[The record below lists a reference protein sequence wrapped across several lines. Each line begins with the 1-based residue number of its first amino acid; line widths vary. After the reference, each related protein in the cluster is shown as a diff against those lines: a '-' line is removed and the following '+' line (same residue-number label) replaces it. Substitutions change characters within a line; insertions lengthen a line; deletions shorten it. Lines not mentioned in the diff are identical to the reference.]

1 MDGYKYL
8 VAGWVG
14 NVACY
19 KVTGSDSNSIVV
31 RAKVRHSQTVTAQPA
46 QPWVAAETNGTIVA
60 AHCTCMAGLGEVC
73 SHVSALLFTVE
84 AHTKFT
90 RETSCT
96 SEPCQWLPPS
106 MKKVH
111 FAPISDVDFSAP
123 GTKRK
128 RLVNKQDQCTDTSP
142 SASSSRSFIMTTPS
156 DAELENLFDK
166 LSRTNEKPA
175 LLSILPKYNDHYVVD
190 HTVMSEPLLSM
201 FKDEYLS
208 MQYDELVHE
217 CHEVFKTMSVS
228 DDQVRNI
235 ELATREQSLSKEWFR
250 FRAGRIT
257 ASRFKAS
264 IRTNPLKPSQSL
276 IKSICYPESVR
287 FSTKATRWGCEHEKT
302 ARDAYFT
309 SIAADHSDLTVSDSG
324 LVIHPQYPHLGAS
337 PDGLV
342 NCSCCGSGVIEVKC
356 PFSCVDRSFLES
368 TNDSRFCLEHV
379 HDGCFALKT
388 DHTYYYQIQLQM
400 KYAKSIF
407 VTLLCGGKKSYWSYK
422 LTSTKSSLPMQLTKP
437 PTSTNNVCCPRFL
450 VNGIH
455 NLDLLLQQ
463 INSTLVQLE
472 PHRHHAIYV
481 YICWLLKFINL
492 CKMVNV
498 MEQQTHS
505 SYTKHNKS
513 LLLYQ

>member
-1 MDGYKYL
+1 M
-8 VAGWVG
+8 
-14 NVACY
+14 
-19 KVTGSDSNSIVV
+19 
-31 RAKVRHSQTVTAQPA
+31 
-46 QPWVAAETNGTIVA
+46 
-60 AHCTCMAGLGEVC
+60 
-73 SHVSALLFTVE
+73 
-84 AHTKFT
+84 
-90 RETSCT
+90 
-96 SEPCQWLPPS
+96 
-106 MKKVH
+106 
-111 FAPISDVDFSAP
+111 
-123 GTKRK
+123 
-128 RLVNKQDQCTDTSP
+128 VNKQDQCTDTSP

-217 CHEVFKTMSVS
+217 CHEVFKMMSVS
-228 DDQVRNI
+228 GDQVRNI
-235 ELATREQSLSKEWFR
+235 ELAARVQSLSKEWFR

-276 IKSICYPESVR
+276 FKSICYPESVR
-287 FSTKATRWGCEHEKT
+287 FSTKATKWGCEHEKT
-302 ARDAYFT
+302 ARDAYFS

-324 LVIHPQYPHLGAS
+324 LVIHPQYPYLGAS

-400 KYAKSIF
+400 KLCSVNSCHF
-407 VTLLCGGKKSYWSYK
+407 VMWREEELLVLQIDINEEFIADAIDKATHFYKQCVLPEILGKWYTQSR
-422 LTSTKSSLPMQLTKP
+422 
-437 PTSTNNVCCPRFL
+437 PTTTA
-450 VNGIH
+450 
-455 NLDLLLQQ
+455 D
-463 INSTLVQLE
+463 
-472 PHRHHAIYV
+472 
-481 YICWLLKFINL
+481 
-492 CKMVNV
+492 
-498 MEQQTHS
+498 
-505 SYTKHNKS
+505 
-513 LLLYQ
+513 